1 MPDTDSEDDFSGP
14 CDTVPAV
21 APADDISLQDLPY
34 LTDSLPG
41 IGGVFKQ
48 SADDFFVEEL
58 PLYPAAGEGE
68 FAWLFIEKRDFST
81 SDLVSHIARTLRIHP
96 GEIGTAGRKDKVAV
110 TRQYVSLPARLL
122 PDPEALQTDR
132 VHVLTVDRHR
142 NKLRTGHLRGNRFRL
157 VLREL
162 PPEAMTQAQTIKAVI
177 DQRGFLNY
185 YGEQRFGFADNTD
198 SPGFK
203 LLRGEPTPWMT
214 KGDLRFSLSAAQ
226 SRLFNDWAARRVRDG
241 LSHTVIP
248 GDVMQVTASGGCF
261 VTEDVTVEQARF
273 EQREIV
279 ITGPIFGPKMR
290 APADQEA
297 EREQQILDDWRL
309 PREAFERF
317 RKLTQGTRRPL
328 LVWPEELTV
337 VEVPGGLE
345 FQFSLPAGAYATC
358 LLREFQ
364 KLDRVTASH

>member
-1 MPDTDSEDDFSGP
+1 MPELERDDESLEPSEAASQMP
-14 CDTVPAV
+14 SAQ
-21 APADDISLQDLPY
+21 DISLNDLPY

-41 IGGVFKQ
+41 TGGVLKQ
-48 SADDFFVEEL
+48 APDDFFVEEL

-68 FAWLFIEKRDFST
+68 FAWLFIEKREFST

-122 PDPEALQTDR
+122 PDPQVLETDR
-132 VHVLTVDRHR
+132 VRVLETSRHR

-157 VLREL
+157 VLRDL
-162 PPEAMTQAQTIKAVI
+162 PPEALTLAQAIKAVI

-241 LSHTVIP
+241 LSHSVIP

-261 VTEDVTVEQARF
+261 VAEDVPVEQARF
-273 EQREIV
+273 DQREIV

-290 APADQEA
+290 APALDEA

-328 LVWPEELTV
+328 LVWPGELAV

-345 FQFSLPAGAYATC
+345 FQFSLPAGAYATG